1 VDGTEPMRTSPK
13 YTGPIFLQD
22 SAVLR
27 VREMLPTGRMSKVQ
41 RFVFERKPA
50 K

>member
-1 VDGTEPMRTSPK
+1 MRTSPK
-13 YTGPIFLQD
+13 YTGPIFLRE

-27 VREMLPTGRMSKVQ
+27 VREILPSGRTSKVQ